1 MKIKKKLFSKKED
14 YKNGSETEHQ
24 IRTRKNGA
32 GMIAGGSALG
42 GSLIGGSIA
51 FENANS
57 KAHDITTKAYKRHL
71 ARLIAVDKA
80 MKATSNRV
88 KPQDTGEYIK
98 LLEAVNNK
106 LDNSLK
112 AVQKF
117 DRSSK
122 KIVEKATKK
131 GAVKGALIGTAV
143 GGGLA
148 YLANKEAKKTNMRIN
163 KARRN
168 KNKSSVEK

>member
-1 MKIKKKLFSKKED
+1 MKILRKLFSKKED

-24 IRTRKNGA
+24 IRTRKKGA
-32 GMIAGGSALG
+32 KLIVGGSALTGAVG
-42 GSLIGGSIA
+42 GGAIVYD
-51 FENANS
+51 NASS
-57 KAHDITTKAYKRHL
+57 KALGITTKAYKRHL
-71 ARLIAVDKA
+71 ARLNAVDEA

-88 KPQDTGEYIK
+88 KPQDIGEYTK
-98 LLEAVNNK
+98 L
-106 LDNSLK
+106 LK
-112 AVQKF
+112 AVENKLNNSLASAQKL

-131 GAVKGALIGTAV
+131 GAVKGVLVGTAV

-148 YLANKEAKKTNMRIN
+148 YLANKEAKKTNIRIN

-168 KNKSSVEK
+168 KNKNSVKE

>member
-1 MKIKKKLFSKKED
+1 MKIKRKLFSKKED

-24 IRTRKNGA
+24 IRTRKNGTKL
-32 GMIAGGSALG
+32 IVGGSALTGALG
-42 GSLIGGSIA
+42 GGGLA
-51 FENANS
+51 LEKYGS
-57 KAHDITTKAYKRHL
+57 KANDITHKAYKRHL
-71 ARLIAVDKA
+71 ARLIAVDEA

-88 KPQDTGEYIK
+88 KPQDIGEYTK
-98 LLEAVNNK
+98 LLKAVSNK

-112 AVQKF
+112 AAQKL

-122 KIVEKATKK
+122 KIVKKATTK